1 MGKLSEEEAT
11 AILKKTYKK
20 YVEEPELTTRL
31 ENIPKLLAK
40 FDGNY
45 DTMIKKLLQKY
56 AKEAKAKPKKKAA
69 EAEEVAS
76 AALFLA
82 SSQSDFISGVE
93 LPIDGGEG
101 AG

>member
-56 AKEAKAKPKKKAA
+56 AKEAKAKPKKKV
-69 EAEEVAS
+69 EVVEEVPEPEEKPKKKKKKMNKLYFNLVYS
-76 AALFLA
+76 
-82 SSQSDFISGVE
+82 VT
-93 LPIDGGEG
+93 
-101 AG
+101 

>member
-69 EAEEVAS
+69 EAEEVANQKKS
-76 AALFLA
+76 RKRKRKRK
-82 SSQSDFISGVE
+82 
-93 LPIDGGEG
+93 
-101 AG
+101 

>member
-56 AKEAKAKPKKKAA
+56 AKEAKSAPKKKVK
-69 EAEEVAS
+69 EAEEVPA
-76 AALFLA
+76 
-82 SSQSDFISGVE
+82 E
-93 LPIDGGEG
+93 EENPRRKRKRK
-101 AG
+101 